1 MSLYVPFDKE
11 QDDIWFYKTSF
22 VEYKFAFIPKR
33 CALTGKR
40 IWLKR
45 GYKFTKM
52 ITGPGDPVY
61 LYRWHNSK
69 EHILWLLKGN
79 K

>member
-1 MSLYVPFDKE
+1 MPLHVPFDKE
-11 QDDIWFYKTSF
+11 QDDIWFYKTAF
-22 VEYKFAFIPKR
+22 VEYKFAVLPER

-40 IWLKR
+40 IWLER

-61 LYRWHNSK
+61 LYRWHNK
-69 EHILWLLKGN
+69 HEHLIWQLKGG